1 MLVGLFGLFG
11 YAGLR
16 TAQRARDRYGK
27 LLAAGITSLILIQ
40 ALINLFAVM
49 GLAPLTGVPLPF
61 VSYGNSSLLV
71 TLAAVGLLLGIA
83 RNPAARAASPGARYR
98 QARCDTARGRRQP
111 PWPASPDR
119 KDSERVPRVAIAAG
133 GTAGHVVPALAV
145 ADALRDRGAEVSFL
159 GAEGRSEA
167 ELVPAAG
174 FEIDL
179 LRVEGIDR
187 SSPLR
192 AARAVGLAVAA
203 APAARRLLR
212 RRRPDAVM
220 GGGGYVAGPPGLA
233 AISLRL
239 PLVLTEADRHLGL
252 ANRLLARRARR
263 VCLAFPIEGL
273 RGGALPRHGPA
284 GPGGGRPRGPRRGP
298 GAVRHRARR
307 ALPARLRR
315 QPGRSQHQRHGARG
329 VRRAADAPERDFHVL
344 HIAGHR
350 DYPAARERLDGSQ
363 PERYTLLEYEPN
375 LADALAA
382 CDLVLA
388 RAGGSVF
395 ELAAAGRPAILVP
408 YPYAAARHQHAN
420 ADWMAARRGSAWS
433 SRTTSSTRLAS
444 PA

>member
-1 MLVGLFGLFG
+1 M
-11 YAGLR
+11 
-16 TAQRARDRYGK
+16 
-27 LLAAGITSLILIQ
+27 
-40 ALINLFAVM
+40 
-49 GLAPLTGVPLPF
+49 
-61 VSYGNSSLLV
+61 
-71 TLAAVGLLLGIA
+71 
-83 RNPAARAASPGARYR
+83 
-98 QARCDTARGRRQP
+98 
-111 PWPASPDR
+111 
-119 KDSERVPRVAIAAG
+119 
-133 GTAGHVVPALAV
+133 PALAV
-145 ADALRDRGAEVSFL
+145 AEALRDRGAEVSFV

-192 AARAVGLAVAA
+192 AARAVGFAVAA
-203 APAARRLLR
+203 APAARKLLR

-220 GGGGYVAGPPGLA
+220 GGGGYVAGPAGLA

-263 VCLAFPIEGL
+263 VCLAFPIDGL
-273 RGGALPRHGPA
+273 DGERYLVT
-284 GPGGGRPRGPRRGP
+284 GRPVPAAVGRADRVAARDRFGIEP
-298 GAVRHRARR
+298 G
-307 ALPARLRR
+307 
-315 QPGRSQHQRHGARG
+315 QRSLLVFGGSQGARSINET
-329 VRRAADAPERDFHVL
+329 ALDAFAGMDGAERDFHVL

-350 DYPAARERLDGSQ
+350 DYPTARERLDRAQ
-363 PERYTLLEYEPN
+363 PERYTLLSYEPN

-408 YPYAAARHQHAN
+408 YPHAAARHQHAN
-420 ADWMAARRGSAWS
+420 AAWMADAGAAVVLEDSELDAAHLV
-433 SRTTSSTRLAS
+433 TLAGDILGDAARLAQMS
-444 PA
+444 AASASLARPDAASVIAAEILAAADR